1 MLIFDGLA
9 ASVAAMFVCVLLLVL
24 LLAVFLGDVML
35 GALVVWL
42 FAILATS
49 WWIVNRPHSR
59 PRSDPW
65 RRWSGHA

>member
-9 ASVAAMFVCVLLLVL
+9 ASVAAMFVLVLVLVL

-42 FAILATS
+42 FATLVAS
-49 WWIVNRPHSR
+49 WWMLSR
-59 PRSDPW
+59 RH
-65 RRWSGHA
+65 GHPSL